1 MGGSY
6 QPFENREE
14 AGRLLAAELGAYED
28 HDAVVMAL
36 PRGGVPVGFEAAKA
50 LRAPLDVVV
59 VRKVGVPGHEELAMG
74 AVASGEV
81 LVRNEEVIAGLGIR
95 EETIEEAAE
104 DKRREV
110 SIRER
115 AFRGDRETPDLEGRT
130 VIVVDDG
137 IATGS
142 TMRASL
148 LALRRRGPDRL
159 VVAVP
164 VASRMACEEMRELAD
179 DVISLI
185 ATDDLIAVGQWY
197 RDFEQVPDPEVVELL
212 DAADSISAGTSEQR

>member
-1 MGGSY
+1 MRGAY

-14 AGRLLAAELGAYED
+14 AGRLLAGELAAYED
-28 HDAVVMAL
+28 RDVVVMAL
-36 PRGGVPVGFEAAKA
+36 PRGGVPVAFEIAKA
-50 LRAPLDVVV
+50 LRAALDVVV

-74 AVASGEV
+74 AVASGGV
-81 LVRNEEVIAGLGIR
+81 LVRNDEVIAGLGIR
-95 EETIEEAAE
+95 EETIEAAAE
-104 DKRREV
+104 DKQREV
-110 SIRER
+110 AIRER
-115 AFRGDRETPDLEGRT
+115 AFRGDREAPDLEGRT

-148 LALRRRGPDRL
+148 LALGRRDPHRL

-164 VASRMACEEMRELAD
+164 VASRTACEEMRSLAD
-179 DVISLI
+179 EVICLI

-197 RDFEQVPDPEVVELL
+197 RDFVQIPDREVVDLL
-212 DAADSISAGTSEQR
+212 DAADSISAGISEQR

>member
-1 MGGSY
+1 
-6 QPFENREE
+6 
-14 AGRLLAAELGAYED
+14 
-28 HDAVVMAL
+28 
-36 PRGGVPVGFEAAKA
+36 
-50 LRAPLDVVV
+50 
-59 VRKVGVPGHEELAMG
+59 MG
-74 AVASGEV
+74 AVASGGV
-81 LVRNEEVIAGLGIR
+81 LVRNDEVLAGLGISD
-95 EETIEEAAE
+95 EAIAAAAE

-110 SIRER
+110 SQRER

-148 LALRRRGPDRL
+148 LALRRRDPARL

-164 VASRMACEEMRELAD
+164 VASKTACEEMRSLAD
-179 DVISLI
+179 EVICLI

-197 RDFEQVPDPEVVELL
+197 RDFTQVPDREVVELL
-212 DAADSISAGTSEQR
+212 DTADSISAGISEQR

>member
-1 MGGSY
+1 MGRSY

-36 PRGGVPVGFEAAKA
+36 PRGGVPVAFEVAKT

-74 AVASGEV
+74 AVASGGV

-95 EETIEEAAE
+95 EETIEAAAE

-164 VASRMACEEMRELAD
+164 VASRTACEEMRELAD
-179 DVISLI
+179 DVICLI

-212 DAADSISAGTSEQR
+212 DAADSISAGTSDQR